1 MRRTPAQPVVLVL
14 ALALASSAPAA
25 DLAALQKGS
34 FGSTKPGSWVKYE
47 QTTTDPEG
55 KTRTSEVTLSRL
67 GGDGDATWLEMRVVP
82 GKGTRFAPKT
92 IGRKDKPVTVKYLLK
107 ADFKVEENAL
117 DYLKHVETMILQQDG
132 GDAVEYPVE
141 AMSLVAPA
149 LATHVDYGANATSL
163 GACAHDGRSGE
174 KVRIEGS
181 FDVRVNDS
189 QRPWADARM
198 KGTTET
204 ELCLSDSVPF
214 GRLHETTV
222 TKDDKGKLKDTTEMR
237 VLDSGSG
244 ATSAIRGPVQKW
256 FEG

>member
-14 ALALASSAPAA
+14 AFALAPAAPAA
-25 DLAALQKGS
+25 DLTTFQKAW

-47 QTTTDPEG
+47 QTTTDAEG
-55 KTRTSEVTLSRL
+55 KTRKSEVTLSRL

-82 GKGTRFAPKT
+82 KKGTRVEPKT
-92 IGRKDKPVTVKYLLK
+92 IGTKDKPVTVKVLLK
-107 ADFKVEENAL
+107 ADFDVAENGL
-117 DYLKHVETMILQQDG
+117 DYLKHVEKMILQQDG
-132 GDAVEYPVE
+132 SDAVEYPVE
-141 AMSLVAPA
+141 AMSLVAPG
-149 LATHVDYGANATSL
+149 LATHVDYGASATSL
-163 GACAHDGRSGE
+163 GACALDGRSGE

-181 FDVRVNDS
+181 FDVKVEDP
-189 QRPWADARM
+189 QRPWAYTRR

-204 ELCLSDSVPF
+204 EVCLGDAVPF
-214 GRLHETTV
+214 GRLHEKTV
-222 TKDDKGKLKDTTEMR
+222 TKDDRGNLTDTTEVR